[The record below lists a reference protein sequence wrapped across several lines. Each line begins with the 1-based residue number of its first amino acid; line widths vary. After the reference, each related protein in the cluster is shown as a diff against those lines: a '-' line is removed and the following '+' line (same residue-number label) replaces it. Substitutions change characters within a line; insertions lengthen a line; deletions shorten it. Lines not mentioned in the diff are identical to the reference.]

1 MRRCPTAWSVAVN
14 NLADS
19 SLTLRGTVPVAARMP
34 TAMRTPQLLLAC
46 LVFLACAP
54 TGVDNTDL
62 VEVTVRLKL
71 AGDRDVGATPG
82 RVWVFIDS
90 QPVARALAFPDF
102 GEPCVLST
110 TPVSTCTFS
119 APRSSY
125 VSLLASEP
133 DPAVAVR
140 FAPKSPQDTVRD
152 GRYVEFTGWT
162 ECPDQTERGQCSV
175 RAREGTLIEGNFQLM
190 QQVAV
195 YQMGAATMDYVTF
208 AAGPTLKVPAENIN
222 ILDFAGCRRLFTA
235 QLPDPCDSIRM
246 MGATSYH
253 RFSAYVPRKTIVA
266 MFPFSGL
273 ETEFQSWD
281 GSCIPSGIFW
291 AGVCSVITPDTSGAA
306 IMLTAR
312 YSWWQCGSAVTDRSS
327 PGCELR
333 GVEPRARTSSRR

>member
-1 MRRCPTAWSVAVN
+1 
-14 NLADS
+14 
-19 SLTLRGTVPVAARMP
+19 
-34 TAMRTPQLLLAC
+34 MRTPQLLLAC
-46 LVFLACAP
+46 LVLFACAP
-54 TGVDNTDL
+54 TGVDNADL

-102 GEPCVLST
+102 GEPCVLAT

-133 DPAVAVR
+133 DPAVVVR
-140 FAPKSPQDTVRD
+140 YALKSPQDTVRD

-162 ECPDQTERGQCSV
+162 ECPDQTERGQCAV
-175 RAREGTLIEGNFQLM
+175 RAREGTTIEGNFQLM
-190 QQVAV
+190 QQVSV
-195 YQMGAATMDYVTF
+195 YQTGAATMDFVTF

-222 ILDFAGCRRLFTA
+222 ILDYAGCRRLFNA
-235 QLPDPCDSIRM
+235 RQEDPCDSIRM
-246 MGATSYH
+246 MGDTPYH
-253 RFSAYVPRKTIVA
+253 RFTAYVPRQTIVA
-266 MFPFSGL
+266 MFPVAGL

-281 GSCIPSGIFW
+281 GSCILSGVFW

-333 GVEPRARTSSRR
+333 GVEPRATISSRH